1 MTPSEGERIAV
12 VETEVRGLREDV
24 QQLTSE
30 QQRTRQRLHSLEATL
45 QGVVKTAQ
53 GRGEEAAR
61 IASQTQRWIQV
72 LTLVVAFAGVIGP
85 LIYAGLSHH

>member
-1 MTPSEGERIAV
+1 M
-12 VETEVRGLREDV
+12 ETEVRGLREDV
-24 QQLTSE
+24 QALTEE

-72 LTLVVAFAGVIGP
+72 LALLVALAGVVGP
-85 LIYAGLSHH
+85 LIYSGVAHH